1 MEKYNDELLTPENY
15 ELMAKEYSKSIKKNI
30 KFVEIKIDDNKK
42 QELKNN
48 IFFNSI
54 IISNCLNYLKK
65 CYLKSNK
72 KSLLNNI
79 CDKFNK
85 HKHFVETITTNK
97 SQQNLI
103 GKNYCA
109 CLVIIIE
116 CCTKSINS
124 ICKIK
129 DYLNDEETKNYFEQ
143 IQLLTNM
150 INQTTQMFGVCKYR
164 E

>member
-48 IFFNSI
+48 IFLNSI

-65 CYLKSNK
+65 CNLKSNK
-72 KSLLNNI
+72 KILLNYVCNI
-79 CDKFNK
+79 FNN
-85 HKHFVETITTNK
+85 HKSFVEDLTTNK
-97 SQQNLI
+97 SQQNSI
-103 GKNYCA
+103 GKNYCD

-129 DYLNDEETKNYFEQ
+129 DYLNDEETENFFSQIENLTCIINYA
-143 IQLLTNM
+143 
-150 INQTTQMFGVCKYR
+150 TQMFGVCKYR

>member
-1 MEKYNDELLTPENY
+1 MEKYNNELLTPENY
-15 ELMAKEYSKSIKKNI
+15 EHIAKENNKSIKKNI

-42 QELKNN
+42 QELINE
-48 IFFNSI
+48 ISTNSN
-54 IISNCLNYLKK
+54 IISNCLTYLKK

-109 CLVIIIE
+109 CLVIIIQS
-116 CCTKSINS
+116 CTKSINS

-129 DYLNDEETKNYFEQ
+129 DYLNEEQTENFFCQIENLICIINYA
-143 IQLLTNM
+143 
-150 INQTTQMFGVCKYR
+150 TQMFGVCKYR